1 MYGQGASPEC
11 WLNDVN
17 CQIATGLE
25 NIINEHQKLTEA
37 VRKIIESWYSL
48 VPAYWIEHWL

>member
-17 CQIATGLE
+17 CQIATRLE
-25 NIINEHQKLTEA
+25 NIKNEHQKLTEA
-37 VRKIIESWYSL
+37 VRKIFESWHSL
-48 VPAYWIEHWL
+48 VPAHWVEHWL